1 MNFTLNL
8 VPNQQAIYFV
18 DETMASY
25 TNLYNLPCKREL
37 CFVVH
42 ELVINAIE
50 AMSLANLKEVATIQ
64 VHVSQNDELVKVTV
78 MDQAKGIPEK
88 DWGKFLEFNLEDA
101 SFSDRGRG
109 LFFVKNMVDDIW
121 FENIS
126 DNKFLV
132 GVSKKIS
139 V

>member
-1 MNFTLNL
+1 MDFTLNL
-8 VPNQQAIYFV
+8 VPNHQAIYFV

-25 TNLYNLPCKREL
+25 TNLYDIPSKKEL

-50 AMSLANLKEVATIQ
+50 AMKDTQFNEGAKIQ
-64 VHVSQNDELVKVTV
+64 VHVSQNDESVKVTV
-78 MDQAKGIPEK
+78 IDQAKGIPEK
-88 DWGKFLEFNLEDA
+88 DWDKVLQFNLDGHT
-101 SFSDRGRG
+101 FSDRGRG
-109 LFFVKNMVDDIW
+109 LFFVKSMVDEIW
-121 FENIS
+121 FENVS
-126 DNKFLV
+126 DTKFLV